1 MNLSSGTLGAPQEED
16 VAWPDDAVEVG
27 RIVDA
32 WGIKGWIKV
41 LPFAKDPQAL
51 FSSTRWFLKA
61 PEARLGAPK
70 PVVSH
75 EKTPGRSQVFS
86 SPSGG
91 LARSDRSGGSQTY
104 PAWLKVLAVK
114 PQGDVVVAQVRDVPD
129 RNGAEALIGCRV
141 FVPRSSFPTPEPD
154 EYYWTD
160 LIGMAVV
167 NRQGQLLGAVT
178 GLIDTGPHSVLQ
190 VQAPEMDERLI
201 PFVAAYVDDVNV
213 AARTIT
219 VDWGLDY

>member
-1 MNLSSGTLGAPQEED
+1 VNLSSGTLGAPQEEG

-51 FSSTRWFLKA
+51 FSTTRWFLKP
-61 PEARLGAPK
+61 PESRLGQAK
-70 PVVSH
+70 PAVS
-75 EKTPGRSQVFS
+75 P
-86 SPSGG
+86 
-91 LARSDRSGGSQTY
+91 TY
-104 PAWLKVLAVK
+104 PSLLKVLAAK
-114 PQGDVVVAQVRDVPD
+114 PQGEVVVAQVRDVPD
-129 RNGAEALIGCRV
+129 RNGAEALIGCRI
-141 FVPRSSFPTPEPD
+141 FVPRSSFPTPAAD

-160 LIGMAVV
+160 LIGMSVL
-167 NRQGQLLGAVT
+167 NRQGESLGVVT

-190 VQAPEMDERLI
+190 VQQPESEERLI

-213 AARTIT
+213 PARTIT

>member
-1 MNLSSGTLGAPQEED
+1 MSSSLSALSAQPQAG
-16 VAWPDDAVEVG
+16 VVWPDDAVEVG

-51 FSSTRWFLKA
+51 LSTTSWLLKA
-61 PEARLGAPK
+61 PTTRLVQLK
-70 PVVSH
+70 PV
-75 EKTPGRSQVFS
+75 EFS
-86 SPSGG
+86 
-91 LARSDRSGGSQTY
+91 TY
-104 PAWLKVLAVK
+104 PSMLRIVEAKSH
-114 PQGDVVVAQVRDVPD
+114 GEVVVAHVRDLPD

-141 FVPRSSFPTPEPD
+141 FVPRSSFPTPATN

-167 NRQGQLLGAVT
+167 NRKGESLGSVV

-190 VQAPEMDERLI
+190 VQIPDAGERLI
-201 PFVAAYVDDVNV
+201 PFVAAYIDEVKVPS
-213 AARTIT
+213 RLIT

>member
-1 MNLSSGTLGAPQEED
+1 MNPSSSALGAQLEEGS
-16 VAWPDDAVEVG
+16 AWPDDAVEVG

-51 FSSTRWFLKA
+51 FSTTRWFLKA
-61 PEARLGAPK
+61 PESRLGQPRPA
-70 PVVSH
+70 VSA
-75 EKTPGRSQVFS
+75 SC
-86 SPSGG
+86 PS
-91 LARSDRSGGSQTY
+91 
-104 PAWLKVLAVK
+104 WLKVVEAK
-114 PQGDVVVAQVRDVPD
+114 AHGEVVVAHVRDVPD

-141 FVPRSSFPTPEPD
+141 FVPRSSFPTPEAD
-154 EYYWTD
+154 EYYWMD

-167 NRQGQLLGAVT
+167 NRQGESLGTVT
-178 GLIDTGPHSVLQ
+178 GLLDTGPHSVLQ
-190 VQAPEMDERLI
+190 VQIPEAEERLI

-213 AARTIT
+213 ALRLIT